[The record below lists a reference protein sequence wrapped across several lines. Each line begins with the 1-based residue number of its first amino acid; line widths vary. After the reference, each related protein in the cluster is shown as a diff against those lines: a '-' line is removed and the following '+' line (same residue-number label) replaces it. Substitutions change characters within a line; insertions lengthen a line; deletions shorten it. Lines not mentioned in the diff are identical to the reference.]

1 MAQQLA
7 TATCLLVKDETHA
20 TPYPALVYPIYDSNG
35 NLDTQH
41 LGGINLYGESEWYDL
56 EMSIEFHPTRISN
69 ELKQYLLRCYHHLKK
84 LNWFAPY
91 QLADVIQITD
101 QTQPLDMN
109 FSTWFRESCQQYR
122 IFPVYTQDNTH
133 FSYVWKDY
141 VLTASLEDP
150 HPLGNQP
157 IVQLRFR
164 YTCPIEEVVYPN
176 RYDFLLLESHD
187 KQFKVKKVTQGG
199 KQYESILA
207 HYQAKTIDFSSVSEL
222 PFVTIK
228 KEVQQLNNHEQLA
241 LFFEHELLIELALD
255 SGRKLDLMRQLSQF
269 WKQLLFKH

>member
-176 RYDFLLLESHD
+176 QYDFLLLESHD

-199 KQYESILA
+199 EQYQSILA
-207 HYQAKTIDFSSVSEL
+207 HYQSKTIDFSSVSEL

-228 KEVQQLNNHEQLA
+228 KEVQQLNSHEQLA